1 MRTITIK
8 KEKNYKINQI
18 KIFITSWKRKNS
30 KRNKF
35 SNIPSITRRGI
46 IHGRPIKNLTG
57 RRGNSRNRAQEG
69 MAGKKGNTWI
79 GKILIIML
87 MSRCA
92 GPKDVEGKGWPST
105 SEYLLSSL
113 RWGWLHGGVWGWGW
127 TFAYFYQY
135 LASCA
140 CAPSSIPSDEP
151 SRGPHVETAG

>member
-1 MRTITIK
+1 
-8 KEKNYKINQI
+8 
-18 KIFITSWKRKNS
+18 
-30 KRNKF
+30 
-35 SNIPSITRRGI
+35 
-46 IHGRPIKNLTG
+46 
-57 RRGNSRNRAQEG
+57 
-69 MAGKKGNTWI
+69 
-79 GKILIIML
+79 ML

-151 SRGPHVETAG
+151 SRSTRRNSWIKGESRTRLAGSATRMGIGKKGREKKEEEKCGVVCEPRHRACVTVPNECVHRKDVGVLVV

>member
-1 MRTITIK
+1 MRK
-8 KEKNYKINQI
+8 KG
-18 KIFITSWKRKNS
+18 WR
-30 KRNKF
+30 
-35 SNIPSITRRGI
+35 
-46 IHGRPIKNLTG
+46 
-57 RRGNSRNRAQEG
+57 
-69 MAGKKGNTWI
+69 KKGNTWI

-151 SRGPHVETAG
+151 SRSTRRNSWIKGESRTRLAGGRNEDGSRKKGKERKRKKKSVEWCVSHGTVHAWPFLMNVCIVRA